1 MTKERSR
8 RGADRRTWSR
18 AGSSCFE
25 RQVAM
30 GKNKAKGQKQ
40 KNVFQ
45 VANKKIMKIKHKAK
59 PVTTSLKKIN
69 IVNAEKVNL
78 VNKVFTEVQKEVQQL
93 SKAPSLDSPKNCPIP
108 KPLEGEPANVDAAA
122 NLLSQL

>member
-1 MTKERSR
+1 
-8 RGADRRTWSR
+8 
-18 AGSSCFE
+18 
-25 RQVAM
+25 M